1 MKRYVI
7 GIDFGTLSG
16 RAILVDSDTGREIA
30 SSVLNY
36 PHAVMESTLPDG
48 TPLPPDTALQHPL
61 DYVEVLK
68 TTIPAVLAEGKVDPA
83 EVVAVGI
90 DFTTCTML
98 PTLEDGTPLCILP
111 EFEHEPQAYVK
122 LWKHHSAVAEAE
134 ALNRIAAERG
144 EPWHARYSGAV
155 SCEWAFPKIWE
166 ILNRAPHVYDATER
180 FYEAADWVSLVLTGA
195 ETHSPSFAGY
205 KWLWNEVDGF
215 PSNDF
220 FRALDPRLSGIIGT
234 KVASSVADPS
244 GIAGT
249 LSARAAQLTGLREG
263 TVVALPRP
271 DAHAAL
277 PGLNMTGDGELIV
290 IVGTSGCQ
298 ILNAIEEKK
307 VSGICGY
314 VKDSI
319 IPGYYTYEGGQ
330 AAVGDMFD
338 WFVRNCVPAADVEAA
353 KAEGV
358 SLHAYLR
365 RRAKELRVGESGL
378 LAMDWFNGNRNPL
391 NRPDLSGLIVGL
403 TLQTKPYE
411 IYRALIE
418 ASAFGLR
425 AILDQFR
432 QGGLPL
438 RKICAGGGIPRKD
451 DLLMQIYADV
461 LNLPIS
467 VTSTDQ
473 AGALGSAVAAV
484 VAAGICDSYA
494 QASERLA
501 PTPCALYTPIP
512 ENVAAYDRLYAL
524 RQRLQD
530 TFGTGEFRDLM
541 PTLRNFR

>member
-16 RAILVDSDTGREIA
+16 RTILVDGDTGREIA

-48 TPLPPDTALQHPL
+48 TQLPPDTALQHPL

-90 DFTTCTML
+90 DFTACTML

-122 LWKHHSAVAEAE
+122 LWKHHSAVTEAE
-134 ALNRIAAERG
+134 NLNRIAAERG

-166 ILNRAPHVYDATER
+166 TLNRAPHVYSAAAR

-234 KVASSVADPS
+234 KVSTSVTDPAT
-244 GIAGT
+244 IAGT

-271 DAHAAL
+271 DAQAAL

-298 ILNAIEEKK
+298 ILNATEEKK

-338 WFVRNCVPAADVEAA
+338 WFVRNCVPASEV
-353 KAEGV
+353 
-358 SLHAYLR
+358 
-365 RRAKELRVGESGL
+365 ESGL

-425 AILDQFR
+425 AILDHFR
-432 QGGLPL
+432 DGGLPL
-438 RKICAGGGIPRKD
+438 RKVCAGGGIPRKD